1 MKQLTSTSIIIILLL
16 SLSLSTSAFQTSG
29 VTGISGI
36 VKEDNDMS
44 AGYATISLYQ
54 AKDSTLVKG
63 TLSTTEGTFSLAP
76 LKPGKYYITIN
87 YMGFQKYSSAL
98 INLDSTITTILPP
111 IVLQRETTQLGEV
124 QITAN
129 KPMIEQQL
137 DKTVMNVENSPIA
150 AGNNVLELLQKAP
163 GVTLNNDQISLRGK
177 SGVQVLIDG
186 KPTYL
191 SSEQLAALLRS
202 TQASALSAIE
212 IITNPSSKFDAAGSM
227 GIINIRMKRNQNYG
241 TTASLDAT
249 AGQGIYHKA
258 SVGGNIGYRNKAFN
272 LSGSY
277 NYNNSDYFR
286 ELLFDRKTQSQN
298 GITYFNSSSFNLQNS
313 SSNNYRGLI
322 DINLDTKNTLT
333 LLASGNFYRG
343 KNHQTGTNY
352 MGAVAGSRDS
362 AVVGENSGRS
372 PYDYTAYSLAYRNQL
387 DTLGTELTASLDY
400 SRASGSEYHNF
411 LNRYTDAVLTDTRLP
426 LIFEN
431 YTPSLIN
438 IYVGK
443 ADYNHPIGKSSKIE
457 IGIKSAMV
465 KADNRL
471 IYNKRLQDGSYINDV
486 LKSDHFLY
494 KENVN
499 AAYMTYSTSLKSL
512 SLQAGLRAEH
522 TSSEGNSIAR
532 ANIVKR
538 SYLNI
543 FPTFYLKQKLS
554 EKQSIGFSY
563 SRRIDR
569 PDYGSLNPFIYY
581 VDQYTYSQGNPYL
594 NPQLTN
600 AYELNYSLQ
609 NVFSASLGYRH
620 TTAAITNVIL
630 TDPGTGAIYQTNQNL
645 SLNNY
650 YNLNIN
656 APVAFTKWW
665 SSYNN
670 IVLYYNEFKS
680 PDVNGVELQ
689 LAKLAYQLS
698 STQTF
703 KLSYSMNAE
712 INAVYIS
719 KGVSGI
725 FNTQAIYGADLGI
738 SKTMLKK
745 QLNLKIAATDVF
757 YTRGKQSAYSDQLT
771 NTFAIK
777 SRSDSRV
784 VRISINYRFGNQNV
798 KSPDKKNGAE
808 SEENRLNK
816 K

>member
-1 MKQLTSTSIIIILLL
+1 MKQLTFTLIITIVLL
-16 SLSLSTSAFQTSG
+16 SISFSTSAFQEPG
-29 VTGISGI
+29 VTGISGS
-36 VKEDNDMS
+36 VKEDNHTP

-63 TLSTTEGTFSLAP
+63 TLSTTDGTFSLSP
-76 LKPGKYYITIN
+76 LTPGKYYITIS
-87 YMGFQKYSSAL
+87 YMGFRKFRSAL
-98 INLDSTITTILPP
+98 ITADSLTTTILPL
-111 IVLQRETTQLGEV
+111 IVLQREATQLGEV
-124 QITAN
+124 QITTS

-150 AGNNVLELLQKAP
+150 SGNNVLELLQKAP
-163 GVTLNNDQISLRGK
+163 GVTLNNDQISLKGK

-227 GIINIRMKRNQNYG
+227 GIINIRMKRNQNYD
-241 TTASLDAT
+241 TTGSLDVS
-249 AGQGIYHKA
+249 AGKGIYPKA
-258 SVGGNIGYRNKAFN
+258 SIGGNIGYRNKAFN

-277 NYNNSDYFR
+277 NYNSSDYFR
-286 ELLFDRKTQSQN
+286 ELLFDRKTKSQN
-298 GITYFNSSSFNLQNS
+298 NITYFNSSSFNLQNS
-313 SSNNYRGLI
+313 TSNNFRGLI
-322 DINLDTKNTLT
+322 DINVNAENTLT
-333 LLASGNFYRG
+333 LLANGYFYRG
-343 KNHQTGTNY
+343 KNRQTGTNY
-352 MGAVAGSRDS
+352 IGSMHGVRDS
-362 AVVGENSGRS
+362 AVVGENSGKS

-387 DTLGTELTASLDY
+387 DTLGTELTASVDY
-400 SRASGSEYHNF
+400 SRASGSEYHLF
-411 LNRYTDAVLTDTRLP
+411 SNRYTDAALTDTRLP

-431 YTPSLIN
+431 YTPSMIN

-443 ADYNHPIGKSSKIE
+443 ADYNHPFSKKSKIE
-457 IGIKSAMV
+457 LGIKSAIV
-465 KADNRL
+465 KTNNQL
-471 IYNKRLQDGSYINDV
+471 IYNNRLEDGSYTYDG
-486 LKSDHFLY
+486 LKSDHFPY
-494 KENVN
+494 RENVN
-499 AAYMTYSTSLKSL
+499 AAYVNYSTSFKSV

-522 TSSEGNSIAR
+522 TKSEGNSLAK

-538 SYLNI
+538 NYLNI
-543 FPTFYLKQKLS
+543 FPTLYLKQKLS
-554 EKQSIGFSY
+554 EAQSIGLSY

-609 NVFSASLGYRH
+609 NVLTANLGYRH

-630 TDPGTGAIYQTNQNL
+630 TEPGTGAIYQTHLNL

-656 APVAFTKWW
+656 APIAFTKWW
-665 SSYNN
+665 NSYNN

-680 PDVNGVELQ
+680 PDVNGLELQ
-689 LAKLAYQLS
+689 LAKLAYQLN
-698 STQTF
+698 STQTL
-703 KLSYSMNAE
+703 KLSPSMNAE

-725 FNTQAIYGADLGI
+725 FNIQAIYGADLGI
-738 SKTMLKK
+738 STTMLKK
-745 QLNLKIAATDVF
+745 QLNLKVAATDVF
-757 YTRGKQSAYSDQLT
+757 YTRGKQSAYGNQLAS
-771 NTFAIK
+771 TFAIK

-784 VRISINYRFGNQNV
+784 FRISISYRFGHQNV

-808 SEENRLNK
+808 AEENRLNK